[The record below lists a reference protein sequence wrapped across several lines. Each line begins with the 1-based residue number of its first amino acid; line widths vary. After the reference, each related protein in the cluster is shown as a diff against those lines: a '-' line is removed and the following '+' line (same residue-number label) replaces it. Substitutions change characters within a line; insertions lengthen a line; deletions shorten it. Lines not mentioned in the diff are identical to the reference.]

1 MDVFSAASQLVI
13 LGNGFDLRCDLP
25 STFLDFYKDRQ
36 LCFSGQT
43 LKLDED
49 GKVKHTKTVW
59 DYILEDEKSGGW
71 KDIENAMTKW
81 LAPRKV
87 EGRIT
92 WDGVRGPLFCLSQH
106 DPIQTCCRAPFS
118 DTQRKVTQYLLD
130 HCSQYDRR
138 SVMSLHR
145 EELSI
150 LEDDFRRYLIRALEA
165 SEGYEKK
172 AIGLLF
178 SLLDDGFP
186 SSSDVLP
193 NYGVLSFNYTRAAD
207 KYEVEFRN
215 ERRPIGYCNV
225 HGRLDGEVVFGIDGT
240 GHLEKDDIAQFTK
253 TFRIMGLRSGDA
265 KNGNLVIH
273 PSINVI
279 KFFGHSLGAAD
290 YSYFQS
296 IFDIVHLYER
306 STALIF
312 YYCSYSLPNG
322 TEVTDE
328 QARNNMMNRVVKLL
342 NSYGKTLDNEDHGKN
357 LLHKLLLENRVS
369 VKRLP
374 ESSWEPKR

>member
-1 MDVFSAASQLVI
+1 MDVLSAASQLVI

-36 LCFSGQT
+36 LCLSGQT
-43 LKLDED
+43 SKLDKD
-49 GKVKHTKTVW
+49 GKVKHTETVW
-59 DYILEDEKSGGW
+59 DYILADEKNGGW
-71 KDIENAMTKW
+71 KDVENAMTKW
-81 LAPRKV
+81 LAPRKR
-87 EGRIT
+87 EGGRT

-106 DPIQTCCRAPFS
+106 NPIQSCCGTPFT

-130 HCSQYDRR
+130 HCGQYDRR

-150 LEDDFRRYLIRALEA
+150 LEDDFRRYLIRAVEA
-165 SEGYEKK
+165 SEGYEDK
-172 AIGLLF
+172 AIGLLS

-186 SSSDVLP
+186 PSSDVLP
-193 NYGVLSFNYTRAAD
+193 NYGVLSFNYTRAAE
-207 KYEVEFRN
+207 KYEVGFRS
-215 ERRPIGYCNV
+215 ERRPISYCNV
-225 HGRLDGEVVFGIDGT
+225 HGRLDGEVIFGIDGT
-240 GHLEKDDIAQFTK
+240 GHLEYDDIVQFTK

-265 KNGNLVIH
+265 MNGSLVIH
-273 PSINVI
+273 PSTNVV

-296 IFDIVHLYER
+296 IFDIVHLYES

-312 YYCSYSLPNG
+312 YYCSYPLPNG

-374 ESSWEPKR
+374 ESSWEPRR